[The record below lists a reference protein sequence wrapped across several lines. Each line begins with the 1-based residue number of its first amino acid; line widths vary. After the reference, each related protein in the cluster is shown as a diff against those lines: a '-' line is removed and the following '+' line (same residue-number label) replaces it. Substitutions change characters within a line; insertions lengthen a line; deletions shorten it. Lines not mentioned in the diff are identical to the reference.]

1 MVSAN
6 GSLIHYFCRTLQLVE
21 EPLIK
26 GRTFKFRVNG
36 VDIFA
41 KGSNWIPAHVLPGKH
56 HYNFCQKFSIFYCS
70 TISIILLPTYTIHYL
85 VTYHARTY
93 TFFPHTQLV
102 RTQENNLY

>member
-56 HYNFCQKFSIFYCS
+56 HYTFYQKFNIYVALPMYLHTYMVYLIVS
-70 TISIILLPTYTIHYL
+70 ILLEHEKNPL
-85 VTYHARTY
+85 
-93 TFFPHTQLV
+93 
-102 RTQENNLY
+102 NLYMAAI

>member
-41 KGSNWIPAHVLPGKH
+41 KGSNWIPADSFQERITREDLRR
-56 HYNFCQKFSIFYCS
+56 
-70 TISIILLPTYTIHYL
+70 LLTSAKEANMNMIR
-85 VTYHARTY
+85 VW
-93 TFFPHTQLV
+93 
-102 RTQENNLY
+102 